1 MTTAPPGCSAAGG
14 LVGSRH
20 DEEQAR
26 VSLGWEAC
34 LPQGGSRPDPWYQ
47 KSSTL
52 LKAAPEAWRQQPVQ
66 CLLSAQTARLLRHAA
81 QVLGQGQGERGAPTC
96 SGVPVSSSLFSVCSV
111 RSSWISLQFMFFR
124 RWPCGRADEWSGV
137 FREGRWGR
145 VLASML
151 QCDRL
156 GCCPSRACSG
166 GQDHATNSTHS
177 WLLAPSTTTYRF
189 QRYWAMQRKLPRT
202 GKLTTPSH
210 QRTSSTTMYFQWY
223 LAMNLM
229 SDSRIS

>member
-1 MTTAPPGCSAAGG
+1 M
-14 LVGSRH
+14 GSRH

-34 LPQGGSRPDPWYQ
+34 LPQGGSRPDPWHQ

-111 RSSWISLQFMFFR
+111 RSSRISLQFMFFR
-124 RWPCGRADEWSGV
+124 RWPCGRADEWSGGV
-137 FREGRWGR
+137 QGRAVGSCACVNAATGWDAAQVARAPAGR
-145 VLASML
+145 TTPLTQHTAGCSRIPRHVASS
-151 QCDRL
+151 
-156 GCCPSRACSG
+156 GTGPCSG
-166 GQDHATNSTHS
+166 NSQPHPIS
-177 WLLAPSTTTYRF
+177 APRPP
-189 QRYWAMQRKLPRT
+189 QC
-202 GKLTTPSH
+202 
-210 QRTSSTTMYFQWY
+210 TSSGTWP
-223 LAMNLM
+223 
-229 SDSRIS
+229 